1 MSNLKDKL
9 IESGCSTEFI
19 ADALRYER
27 LYEGDID
34 DFIDR
39 VEDILMLDEE
49 YEYEENF
56 EDESD
61 PIYESDY
68 NYDGNDEDT
77 YFEEEDDEEFYEDDE
92 DY

>member
-1 MSNLKDKL
+1 
-9 IESGCSTEFI
+9 
-19 ADALRYER
+19 
-27 LYEGDID
+27 
-34 DFIDR
+34 
-39 VEDILMLDEE
+39 MLDEE

-68 NYDGNDEDT
+68 NYDGNDEDI